1 MVKRRAFSLVE
12 LLFVVAL
19 TGIVMGVTVSLY
31 GYTMT
36 RLAQGTARFTTENQ
50 ARSLVD
56 EIEIVVRDSVNVTI
70 VSSGGN
76 TGLRCT
82 LAGTS
87 KRTVASS
94 ASGTESRNSKTA
106 DPVSTT
112 KRGWDRH
119 TLGKRVWFYRAGATG
134 NFGTPGTYIWRA
146 ERNDDSV
153 PTTAD
158 ISPNWA
164 SFYGN
169 TSQRFPLVVSLSFAV
184 DSTNSVAAIT
194 ASSRQLWRDERTGTG
209 SEKESQLFTESRT
222 VGWRHWFK

>member
-1 MVKRRAFSLVE
+1 MAKRAFSLVE

-36 RLAQGTARFTTENQ
+36 RLAAGTARFTTENQ

-56 EIEIVVRDSVNVTI
+56 EIEIVVRDSVTVTV

-87 KRTVASS
+87 KRTTAS
-94 ASGTESRNSKTA
+94 AGTGTESRNSKTA

-112 KRGWDRH
+112 KRGYDKH
-119 TLGKRVWFYRAGATG
+119 TLGKRVWFYMAGPTG
-134 NFGTPGTYIWRA
+134 NFGTAGTYVWRA
-146 ERNDDSV
+146 ERNDDTV
-153 PTTAD
+153 PTSAD

-169 TSQRFPLVVSLSFAV
+169 SARRFPLIVSLNFAV
-184 DSTNSVAAIT
+184 DTTNFVATIT
-194 ASSRQLWRDERTGTG
+194 AVSRQLWRDERTGTG
-209 SEKESQLFTESRT
+209 AEKESQLFTETRS